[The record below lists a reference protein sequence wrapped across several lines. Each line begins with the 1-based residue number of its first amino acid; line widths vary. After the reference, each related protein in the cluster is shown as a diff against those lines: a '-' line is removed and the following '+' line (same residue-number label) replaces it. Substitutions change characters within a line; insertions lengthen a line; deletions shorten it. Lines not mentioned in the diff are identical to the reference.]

1 MLKRKWARASIVLM
15 GSGLTMLLIYL
26 LLGEIVLFVSE
37 VSIRWM
43 ISCGITLV
51 LLGGFCHLFTSNCPH
66 CGGIGPKPRWS
77 YWDDEYCPR
86 CGRVYPYDDRPGGP
100 PKGKPEARPPLT
112 LDRKPARR
120 AMLLLAAGLLCLAT
134 AGMIPTGFPHRR
146 IWGPDEELRYAK
158 LLLTLSGAGLLL
170 AAWRLCIRK
179 LRCPACHK
187 GGVTPWL
194 KPGAVRYCR
203 SCDTA
208 LSFTADRQTPCG
220 SHRPKRETVKAYF
233 QRRRSTIRRGLLVLA
248 AVWCLWYA
256 RPLDI
261 YDLMGCEEPA
271 YLSFT
276 VLRQSDLDHPGNL
289 ALTAGEPEMD
299 VVLERL
305 AELRF
310 HRNPL
315 EVVLR
320 LFPESTRSVKIDLEK
335 DYRIY
340 LYAYDQRE
348 NPILYLNFD
357 ITDWHRDLRREL
369 PLYLVQGQEKGRE
382 LGAFLL
388 ELSRTVGPKV

>member
-1 MLKRKWARASIVLM
+1 MLKRKWARASIILT
-15 GSGLTMLLIYL
+15 GSGLAMLLINL
-26 LLGEIVLFVSE
+26 LFGEVVFFVSE
-37 VSIRWM
+37 TSIGWM
-43 ISCGITLV
+43 ASCGAALM
-51 LLGGFCHLFTSNCPH
+51 LLGGFCHLFTLNCPH
-66 CGGIGPKPRWS
+66 CGGLGPRPRWS

-86 CGRVYPYDDRPGGP
+86 CGRAYAYDDRPGGS
-100 PKGKPEARPPLT
+100 PKEKPEARPPFT

-120 AMLLLAAGLLCLAT
+120 AMLLLAAGLLCLAV
-134 AGMIPTGFPHRR
+134 AAMIPTGFPHLR

-158 LLLTLSGAGLLL
+158 LLLTLAGAGLLL
-170 AAWRLCIRK
+170 AAWRLCARR

-187 GGVTPWL
+187 GGVPPWL
-194 KPGAVRYCR
+194 KPGGVRYCR
-203 SCDTA
+203 SCGAA
-208 LSFTADRQTPCG
+208 LSFPADRQAPRG
-220 SHRPKRETVKAYF
+220 RPRPKSDAVKASF
-233 QRRRSTIRRGLLVLA
+233 QRRRTAVRRGLLILA

-256 RPLDI
+256 RPVDV

-315 EVVLR
+315 EFVLR
-320 LFPESTRSVKIDLEK
+320 LLPESTRSMKVDPEK

-340 LYAYDQRE
+340 VYAYDQRE

-369 PLYLVQGQEKGRE
+369 PLYLVHGQEKGRE

-388 ELSRTVGPKV
+388 EMAQMER